1 MFANTQMGGMDYAFP
16 DVLLTPMPAPVPI
29 PYPNT
34 ATGTMGVAP
43 VSNVFF
49 GGMPAH
55 TMATQV
61 PLTDGANAGVAGV
74 ASGTTMGPSRS
85 VTGANTVLL
94 GGMPATRLTS
104 ATAQNG
110 TNVPGARITPSQT
123 KVLLLAP

>member
-1 MFANTQMGGMDYAFP
+1 MFANTQMGGMDFAFP

-34 ATGTMGVAP
+34 ATGTMGVAS
-43 VSNVFF
+43 VRNVFF

-55 TMATQV
+55 TMATRV
-61 PLTDGANAGVAGV
+61 PLTDGDNAGVAGV
-74 ASGTTMGPSRS
+74 ASGTAMGASRS

-94 GGMPATRLTS
+94 AGMPATRLTS
-104 ATAQNG
+104 STTQN
-110 TNVPGARITPSQT
+110 NNNASGARITPSQT